1 MILWTFGDSF
11 SCSLTLD
18 HKWIKNYT
26 DFKGYQPK
34 IYSELISDELGIE
47 LRNYAKTG
55 DSNYGIFEEFL
66 KHVEDIKQDDV
77 VIIQFSS
84 VYRFRLVNKNDE
96 FESIAGHW
104 NDQYKNF
111 NESPLTIQ
119 EIGINR
125 LSKKYLTEI
134 DNWIKIV
141 KLLLPNNKILFWSPF
156 EETTGNVNMLP
167 FYQLTNITEETNNMV
182 NDHHY
187 GEIGHK
193 HMADYIVLKLENKKN
208 II

>member
-11 SCSLTLD
+11 SCSLKLE

-26 DFKGYQPK
+26 NFKGYIPK
-34 IYSELISDELGIE
+34 IYSELISEKLDIE
-47 LRNYAKTG
+47 LKNFAKTA

-66 KHVEDIKQDDV
+66 NHIEEINSNDI
-77 VIIQFSS
+77 VILQFSS
-84 VYRFRLVNKNDE
+84 VYRYRLVNKDGV
-96 FESIAGHW
+96 FESIAAHW
-104 NDQYKNF
+104 DNQYGNF
-111 NESPLTIQ
+111 NESPNTIQ

-125 LSKKYLTEI
+125 LSKKYLNEI

-141 KLLLPNNKILFWSPF
+141 KLLLPNNKVLFWSPF

-167 FYQLTNITEETNNMV
+167 FYKLTNITEETNNMV

-193 HMADYIVLKLENKKN
+193 AMADYILLKLENKKN